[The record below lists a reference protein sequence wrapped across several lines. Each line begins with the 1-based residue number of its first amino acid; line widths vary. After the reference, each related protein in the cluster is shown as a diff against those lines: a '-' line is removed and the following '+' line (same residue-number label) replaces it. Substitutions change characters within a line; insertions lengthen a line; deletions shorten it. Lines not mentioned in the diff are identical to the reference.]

1 MISIKLKIRFGEKY
15 VLTEFYCTIQDI
27 RYSDIRYTDSARV
40 LEFPVMSKY
49 VSPELRKLLHA
60 KEQAQKR
67 GNISEEAKFCN
78 VIGEFHKKEGNVSEA
93 LKEHEMELQLCE
105 SIGDRMGVAIANRR
119 VGECKSEL
127 GRFEDGLRHHKLY
140 LRIAKSLGNLLE
152 EQRALATIG
161 RNCYLYAQ
169 SLPQPGSDRQLEY
182 SKDAILESLKCVDKL
197 EANKQASEKDVQEM
211 KARLF
216 SNLANYYEQKCN
228 LSLAKKYCQKA
239 ILLSKDHQFSCAHF
253 YFSLGSIHMTCK
265 EYKEA
270 LRQFELTLKQAE
282 KDNDKPM
289 CCDALTQMGSVFA
302 ILGEYNTAKHSW
314 KRALKTGGLTGDE
327 KSSLQRNYMQI
338 KKLLSGLNRMDRL
351 HGEDHRHRIEI
362 LDKLGDIACGLDLFA
377 VGVKFYKEELQ
388 LAEICGSNK
397 VAEICCSLAVTFVDL
412 TQYEDAIVYYEREIA
427 CYGRVKNKCSSLK
440 TLGDVHLEA
449 GHDYNVIHEVYERAR
464 LVAEEK
470 GQRKDLAAVWKSL
483 LRLYEREGNCVTGR
497 NS

>member
-1 MISIKLKIRFGEKY
+1 
-15 VLTEFYCTIQDI
+15 
-27 RYSDIRYTDSARV
+27 
-40 LEFPVMSKY
+40 MSKY
-49 VSPELRKLLHA
+49 VSPELRKMLHA
-60 KEQAQKR
+60 KEKAQKR
-67 GNISEEAKFCN
+67 GNTSEEAKFCN
-78 VIGEFHKKEGNVSEA
+78 VIGEFYKKEGNVCGA

-152 EQRALATIG
+152 EQRALATIA

-182 SKDAILESLKCVDKL
+182 FKDAILESLKCVDKL
-197 EANKQASEKDVQEM
+197 EANKKASERDIQEM

-239 ILLSKDHQFSCAHF
+239 ILLSKDHKFCCAHF
-253 YFSLGSIHMTCK
+253 YLSLGSIHTTCK

-289 CCDALTQMGSVFA
+289 CCDALTQMGVVFA

-314 KRALKTGGLTGDE
+314 KRALKTGGMSGDD

-338 KKLLSGLNRMDRL
+338 KKLLSGIDRMARL
-351 HGEDHRHRIEI
+351 HKDDKKHRIEI
-362 LDKLGDIACGLDLFA
+362 LDKLGDVACGLELYA
-377 VGVKFYKEELQ
+377 VGVRFYKKELQ
-388 LAEICGSNK
+388 LAENSGSSK
-397 VAEICCSLAVTFVDL
+397 VAEICRSIAVTYVDL
-412 TQYEDAIVYYEREIA
+412 KQYEDAIVYYERETA
-427 CYGRVKNKCSSLK
+427 CGGGGREKNCSSLK
-440 TLGDVHLEA
+440 ALGDAHLEA
-449 GHDYNVIHEVYERAR
+449 GHEYIVIHEVYERAR
-464 LVAEEK
+464 LVAEQ
-470 GQRKDLAAVWKSL
+470 GQRKGLVAVWKSL
-483 LRLYEREGNCVTGR
+483 LRLYQREGNSKTGIEMFWSNR
-497 NS
+497 NCYTSRTGYSLKVQF